1 VEVAVVWEFLVKVLV
16 VLADVYINVKIVV
29 EEEDQVE
36 VRDIQGVQEDTRLV
50 GKILH
55 AGMASVV
62 HTNVPPQVEDLEVV
76 AVQHTMLAVAAVV

>member
-1 VEVAVVWEFLVKVLV
+1 MVWEFLVKVLV

-29 EEEDQVE
+29 EEEVQVE
-36 VRDIQGVQEDTRLV
+36 VRDIQGVQEDTLLV

-76 AVQHTMLAVAAVV
+76 AVQHTMLAEEAVV